1 MRRYRGALA
10 TLAALLPLALGA
22 APARAE
28 GDPAKGEKVFARCKT
43 CHEVAKEQNKVGP
56 HLVGVMGRKA
66 GAVEGFKYSDAM
78 KNSGIVWDDAALAA
92 YLKDPKGS
100 MPGNKM
106 AFPGLK
112 KDDELADVIAYLKQ
126 AAGGA

>member
-1 MRRYRGALA
+1 MRRHHRRAIV
-10 TLAALLPLALGA
+10 TLAALLPLALA

-66 GAVEGFKYSDAM
+66 GSVEGFKYSDAM
-78 KNSGIVWDDAALAA
+78 KNSGIVWDEAALAQ

-126 AAGGA
+126 AAGA